1 VILGALALTFAVA
14 AEQRLPLSRAPNEK
28 QIARCEKQAFA
39 APIHCDQE
47 IKGPA
52 SRWNRVFEP
61 RSGAIYVAQGVSPGE
76 SSSRDIE
83 PRSGGIC
90 PCEGGEEVAPQSSEI
105 RDAAAPRLTLTI
117 NRLPRAHALGYL
129 DLAAPRLS
137 APPQQR
143 VVSVAHETSS
153 PKHINRLAHET
164 SRYLLQHATNPVDWY
179 PWSKAA
185 LKAARAQNKLI
196 FLSIGYSTCHWCH
209 VMEAESF
216 SNDAIGAA
224 MNENFVAI
232 KVDREERP
240 DIDSAYMAVARK
252 MMSDPGWPLNVIL
265 TPDGK
270 PFFAASYIPRDRLQ
284 ALLERLGTA
293 WKEHPEQIAS
303 TAAMVTQSLSPE
315 PVAGDG
321 APNAAMLTVAYQ
333 QLAARF
339 DAVNG
344 GFLPPPKVPAA
355 HQLMFLLRYWRRSG
369 DGHALE
375 MVETTLHAIRN
386 GAIWDQSRFGFHRYT
401 VDAAWREPHYEKML
415 CDQALL
421 AMVYLEAYQVTHKP
435 EYSRTARDIFTYVLR
450 DLRAPNGAFYSASDS
465 DERGV
470 RDEKIL
476 TDWNGLMIAALA
488 SGAAVLNDE
497 TYATAARRDA
507 DLVLAGGT
515 LQHQRGRDAY
525 LDDYTFAVWGLL
537 NLYETTFEARDLHRA
552 IALER
557 ESLKR
562 FRDSTGRF
570 FMTANDAEPL
580 LVRPRETSDGSL
592 PSGNSVQLM
601 NLVRIAR
608 ITGDPFY
615 EKAAN
620 DLLRASAGDVSD
632 VPSASAHLMSALDFL
647 IGPSFEIVLAGDDV
661 HPLQRAVFA
670 PFVPNKI
677 VLRSEPDIARI
688 APFTKLQKA
697 IRGKAAAY
705 VCTNQQCKLP
715 TGDPAKV
722 TALLEARAK

>member
-1 VILGALALTFAVA
+1 VVAFASA
-14 AEQRLPLSRAPNEK
+14 ISA
-28 QIARCEKQAFA
+28 AFA
-39 APIHCDQE
+39 A
-47 IKGPA
+47 
-52 SRWNRVFEP
+52 
-61 RSGAIYVAQGVSPGE
+61 
-76 SSSRDIE
+76 
-83 PRSGGIC
+83 
-90 PCEGGEEVAPQSSEI
+90 
-105 RDAAAPRLTLTI
+105 
-117 NRLPRAHALGYL
+117 LP
-129 DLAAPRLS
+129 
-137 APPQQR
+137 
-143 VVSVAHETSS
+143 
-153 PKHINRLAHET
+153 PKHTNRLAQET

-179 PWSKAA
+179 PWGDAA
-185 LKAARAQNKLI
+185 LKAAREQNKLI

-216 SNDAIGAA
+216 SSETIGTA
-224 MNENFVAI
+224 MNAHFVAI

-240 DIDSAYMAVARK
+240 DIDAAYMAVARK

-284 ALLERLGTA
+284 ALIGRLGLT

-303 TAAMVTQSLSPE
+303 TAAMVMQSLSPE
-315 PVAGDG
+315 PAAGDR
-321 APNAAMLTVAYQ
+321 APDAAMLTTAYQ

-369 DGHALE
+369 DAHALE
-375 MVETTLHAIRN
+375 IVETTLNAMRN
-386 GAIWDQSRFGFHRYT
+386 GAIWDKTRFGFHRYT

-415 CDQALL
+415 CDQAML
-421 AMVYLEAYQVTHKP
+421 AMVYLEAYQATHKP
-435 EYSRTARDIFTYVLR
+435 EYSRTAREIFTYVLR

-488 SGAAVLNDE
+488 AGAEVLNDA
-497 TYATAARRDA
+497 TYASAAKRAASVVMASGR
-507 DLVLAGGT
+507 
-515 LQHQRGRDAY
+515 LQHQHGRDAY
-525 LDDYTFAVWGLL
+525 LDDYTFAIWGLL
-537 NLYETTFEARDLHRA
+537 NLYEATFEARYLDRA

-557 ESLKR
+557 ESLTR
-562 FRDSTGRF
+562 FRDTAGRF
-570 FMTANDAEPL
+570 FMTANDAESL

-592 PSGNSVQLM
+592 PAGNSVQLM

-615 EKAAN
+615 EKAAT
-620 DLLRASAGDVSD
+620 DLLRASAAEVSD
-632 VPSASAHLMSALDFL
+632 VPSASVHLMSSIDFL
-647 IGPSFEIVLAGDDV
+647 LGPSFEIVLAGSDV
-661 HPLQRAVFA
+661 HSLQRAVFA
-670 PFVPNKI
+670 SFVPNKV

-697 IRGKAAAY
+697 IRGKAIAY

-715 TGDPAKV
+715 TGDASKVGEMLGAHAK
-722 TALLEARAK
+722 